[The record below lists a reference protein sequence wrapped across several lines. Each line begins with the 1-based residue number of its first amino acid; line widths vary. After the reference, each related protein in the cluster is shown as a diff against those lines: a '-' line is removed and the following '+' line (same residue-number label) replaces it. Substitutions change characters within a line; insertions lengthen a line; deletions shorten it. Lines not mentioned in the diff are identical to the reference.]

1 MSAKYTYLFPFEKIL
16 KGSHIIIY
24 GAGDVGQE
32 YLQQMKMTGYC
43 DVIAFIDRAYDK
55 YPSMIIPVYPVEK
68 VGELSFDYV
77 LLAFKM
83 GAHVSAVTKVLLSY
97 GIEVDKIIYI
107 EPRKA
112 VDVLVVSVG
121 DLQTQLHD
129 YAYLHNGISIA
140 LKYGA
145 GLGDAIVKKKLFT
158 ELVSMAPDCNI
169 DIYSPGVGGIIR
181 SIYSDQENLNAIIE
195 DGGALYAREMS
206 HYDMAVTV
214 SFMIDLDVLNQE
226 RLKAK
231 NPIFTEKMRTL
242 QEKVNEYNLSATG
255 VTSRY
260 VHFNRMKFLGLNY
273 YNYLNYT
280 GVFDI
285 KDYFVTIPLDE
296 MYRTEYEKLV
306 LLGKYITVNYGSG
319 VDASSRD
326 NGVAKDWPIAHVE
339 KFVKLFKDKYPNI
352 KVVQV
357 GSAGTLSIDGVDE
370 YFLGENLELVKYI
383 LKGSMLH
390 VDKEGG
396 LVHLATQLG
405 TKCVVCFG
413 PTPLEY
419 FGYNENINI
428 LAGECHG
435 CHCLYDG
442 FDVCARGMEKPECM
456 WGITA
461 EMVMDK
467 VKNILKINKRLV
479 FQMNVSASNVW
490 NLKCLETGLIVYC
503 NVEKSIRKAFNYFEK
518 KHYDVLEKIKRCPI
532 NIIFTEEFLDSTNT
546 ICREQRTS
554 PANAAYIPAWQTEN
568 IDGSKYVDYIII
580 NVKKFYK
587 DESKSVSELELESR
601 IVHELS
607 HYYDDKFWPNKILEG
622 FEHHIIKENTLIYLI
637 GYSEMRSRYYQECYC
652 FDKCLD
658 EKIQREIIKKSLK
671 IDNIENKIENSKKIF
686 YEIAHEW
693 GIIKFLE
700 SHTDMLSDEE
710 NAKMRKKKE
719 IIKKFRYLNGLE
731 DKLMDVPLSRDELLD
746 WYQYLNEHCD

>member
-285 KDYFVTIPLDE
+285 KDYFVTLPDLMCKGMTI
-296 MYRTEYEKLV
+296 
-306 LLGKYITVNYGSG
+306 LLAI
-319 VDASSRD
+319 R
-326 NGVAKDWPIAHVE
+326 
-339 KFVKLFKDKYPNI
+339 
-352 KVVQV
+352 VQ
-357 GSAGTLSIDGVDE
+357 
-370 YFLGENLELVKYI
+370 
-383 LKGSMLH
+383 
-390 VDKEGG
+390 
-396 LVHLATQLG
+396 
-405 TKCVVCFG
+405 
-413 PTPLEY
+413 
-419 FGYNENINI
+419 
-428 LAGECHG
+428 
-435 CHCLYDG
+435 
-442 FDVCARGMEKPECM
+442 
-456 WGITA
+456 W
-461 EMVMDK
+461 
-467 VKNILKINKRLV
+467 
-479 FQMNVSASNVW
+479 
-490 NLKCLETGLIVYC
+490 
-503 NVEKSIRKAFNYFEK
+503 
-518 KHYDVLEKIKRCPI
+518 RC
-532 NIIFTEEFLDSTNT
+532 
-546 ICREQRTS
+546 
-554 PANAAYIPAWQTEN
+554 
-568 IDGSKYVDYIII
+568 G
-580 NVKKFYK
+580 
-587 DESKSVSELELESR
+587 
-601 IVHELS
+601 
-607 HYYDDKFWPNKILEG
+607 
-622 FEHHIIKENTLIYLI
+622 
-637 GYSEMRSRYYQECYC
+637 
-652 FDKCLD
+652 
-658 EKIQREIIKKSLK
+658 
-671 IDNIENKIENSKKIF
+671 
-686 YEIAHEW
+686 
-693 GIIKFLE
+693 
-700 SHTDMLSDEE
+700 
-710 NAKMRKKKE
+710 
-719 IIKKFRYLNGLE
+719 
-731 DKLMDVPLSRDELLD
+731 
-746 WYQYLNEHCD
+746 